1 MSLLTHPQADKHGQI
16 SRRDDDYL
24 DRSKLIVE
32 TVRLLVDHGADVNAL
47 DCSHSTPLHLA
58 SLQGVLD
65 AVQILIKHGADVNA
79 QDYDHRI
86 PLFLAMQHE
95 ASNLAR
101 FLLENGADPELKNKS
116 GKAPLHILLGIR
128 DYGWDRR
135 YHNAGHIL
143 VVAQLLLE
151 HGADVNVRDNNHNT
165 PLVLAM

>member
-1 MSLLTHPQADKHGQI
+1 MSLLTHLQADKHGQI

-79 QDYDHRI
+79 RN
-86 PLFLAMQHE
+86 E
-95 ASNLAR
+95 TNLT
-101 FLLENGADPELKNKS
+101 
-116 GKAPLHILLGIR
+116 PLHGASLLGDVQI
-128 DYGWDRR
+128 
-135 YHNAGHIL
+135 
-143 VVAQLLLE
+143 VQLLID
-151 HGADVNVRDNNHNT
+151 HGADVTTKDWNDQM
-165 PLVLAM
+165 PLHFASSWVSADTTSFIFYLRVDMLYRIWKLPRETC

>member
-1 MSLLTHPQADKHGQI
+1 MSFLTHLQADKHGQI

-79 QDYDHRI
+79 RN
-86 PLFLAMQHE
+86 E
-95 ASNLAR
+95 TNLT
-101 FLLENGADPELKNKS
+101 
-116 GKAPLHILLGIR
+116 PLHGASLLGDVQI
-128 DYGWDRR
+128 
-135 YHNAGHIL
+135 
-143 VVAQLLLE
+143 VQLLID
-151 HGADVNVRDNNHNT
+151 HGADVTAKDWNDQM
-165 PLVLAM
+165 PLHFASSWVSADTTSFIF

>member
-79 QDYDHRI
+79 RN
-86 PLFLAMQHE
+86 E
-95 ASNLAR
+95 TNLT
-101 FLLENGADPELKNKS
+101 
-116 GKAPLHILLGIR
+116 PLHGASLLGDVQI
-128 DYGWDRR
+128 
-135 YHNAGHIL
+135 
-143 VVAQLLLE
+143 VQLLID
-151 HGADVNVRDNNHNT
+151 HGADVTAKDWNDQM
-165 PLVLAM
+165 PLHFASSWVSADTTSFIF